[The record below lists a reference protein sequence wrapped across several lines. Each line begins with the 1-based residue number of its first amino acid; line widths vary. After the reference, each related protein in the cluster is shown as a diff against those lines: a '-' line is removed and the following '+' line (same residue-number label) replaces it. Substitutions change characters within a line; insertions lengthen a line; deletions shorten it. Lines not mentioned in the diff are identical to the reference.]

1 MSAERDDMIATI
13 RAQVRALASALG
25 RDEVSAQVIAAMAA
39 VPRDAFVPPEQRG
52 KAFRNAPLPIACGQ
66 TISQPGI
73 VAVMTDLLEVLPSH
87 RVLEIGTGSGYQ
99 AAILSLL
106 AAEVCTIETL
116 EPLAVAARARLSQLG
131 YANVYVRHAD
141 GALGWPDKAPFDG
154 IMVTAAARAVP
165 PALVEQLKPGGR
177 LVLPLGRTKTFRGL
191 PFIEDQVL
199 HVVAKDADGRISER
213 SLLPVR
219 FVPLISRPPP

>member
-131 YANVYVRHAD
+131 YANVHVRHAD